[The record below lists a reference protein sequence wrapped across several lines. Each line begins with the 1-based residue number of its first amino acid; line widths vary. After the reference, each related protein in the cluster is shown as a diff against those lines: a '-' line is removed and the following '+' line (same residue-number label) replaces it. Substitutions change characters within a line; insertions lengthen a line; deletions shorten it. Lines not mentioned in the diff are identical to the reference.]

1 MLPLEGGS
9 QKVKIL
15 IQVCLPL
22 FFFPWDLQKHGL
34 RLGCQIIFF
43 FFFYSGYAIYFGVR
57 AFVSTFLFF
66 IFRK

>member
-43 FFFYSGYAIYFGVR
+43 FFFLLWLRNLLWSQGFR
-57 AFVSTFLFF
+57 KHFF
-66 IFRK
+66 IFYF